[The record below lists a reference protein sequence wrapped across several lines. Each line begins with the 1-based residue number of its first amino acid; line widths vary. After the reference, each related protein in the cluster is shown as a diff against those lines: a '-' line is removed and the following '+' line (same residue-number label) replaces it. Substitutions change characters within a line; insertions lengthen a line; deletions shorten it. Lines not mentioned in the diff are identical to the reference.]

1 MNNLITII
9 FSYDRCMQLDL
20 CLNTLKQHC
29 NNEDLNIN
37 VLYNCSNY
45 SHDEAYKLL
54 IREHPDIKFHKEK
67 NFKQDLI
74 KLVEGYD
81 YIFFVTDDNI
91 TTRSFS
97 ISEIKDLLKTETKA
111 LGFSLRLGVNTKYC
125 YSLNCNQE
133 IPPCVKL
140 KNNILMFGWANGQAD
155 FNYPLEV
162 SSSIYLTKNIMHIL
176 YGTEYENP
184 NDLEWNMYQCLPM
197 FTATKPLLMCYETS
211 VAFCDT
217 INKVKSTNTNRS
229 SNYSKYSTSSLLT
242 EWENCGRIEY
252 SMFDGF
258 ISNAAHQEV
267 DIEIKYGENDE

>member
-9 FSYDRCMQLDL
+9 FSYDRVMQLDF
-20 CLNTLKQHC
+20 CLNTLKQHS
-29 NNEDLNIN
+29 NNENLNIN

-45 SHDEAYKLL
+45 SHNEAYKLL
-54 IREHPDIKFHKEK
+54 IREHPNVKFHKEK

-91 TTRSFS
+91 CTNDFS
-97 ISEIKDLLKTETKA
+97 ANEIMGLLGAEPKA
-111 LGFSLRLGVNTKYC
+111 IGFSLRLGVNTRKC
-125 YSLNCNQE
+125 YSLNCDQE

-140 KNNILMFGWANGQAD
+140 KDNVLMFGWINGQAD
-155 FNYPLEV
+155 FGYPLEV
-162 SSSIYLTKNIMHIL
+162 SSSIFSSKNIMRIL
-176 YGTEYENP
+176 YGTQYENP

-211 VAFCDT
+211 VSFCNP
-217 INKVKSTNTNRS
+217 INKVKNTNTNRS
-229 SNYSKYSTSSLLT
+229 GNYSKYSISSLLT
-242 EWENCGRIEY
+242 DWGNCGRIEY

-258 ISNAAHQEV
+258 VSNAAHQEV
-267 DIEIKYGENDE
+267 DIKIKYRRDNE